1 MENQI
6 NSDNEMYLLSKYK
19 YLNRLT
25 KTAVKVTA
33 NTMTNNVKIA
43 EITQQA
49 KKNVSEED
57 KAKKKAEAEA
67 LNKIKEEKKRKMAE
81 MCKPGAKSESKT
93 KFVEKEKY
101 TDNTPKGQKKGKKI
115 KIKIK
120 NILLFYRYVKT
131 NDSCL

>member
-6 NSDNEMYLLSKYK
+6 NSDNEMFLLSKYK
-19 YLNRLT
+19 YLNRLA

-33 NTMTNNVKIA
+33 NTMTNNIKIA
-43 EITQQA
+43 DITQQA
-49 KKNVSEED
+49 KKDVSEEE

-93 KFVEKEKY
+93 KFVKKEKY
-101 TDNTPKGQKKGKKI
+101 TDDTPKGKKKGKKFRNKKFKLI
-115 KIKIK
+115 I
-120 NILLFYRYVKT
+120 F
-131 NDSCL
+131 